1 MERDKHV
8 FVLLW
13 VQTVDRV
20 RGPVRVP
27 GIGPWLSAD
36 NIEREVSLGL
46 GRGSHSLEVVF
57 TRVREIVESVV
68 VQPE

>member
-13 VQTVDRV
+13 VQTVDGV
-20 RGPVRVP
+20 RGLVRVP
-27 GIGPWLSAD
+27 RIGPWLSAD
-36 NIEREVSLGL
+36 YIEREVSLRL

-57 TRVREIVESVV
+57 TRVREVVESVV